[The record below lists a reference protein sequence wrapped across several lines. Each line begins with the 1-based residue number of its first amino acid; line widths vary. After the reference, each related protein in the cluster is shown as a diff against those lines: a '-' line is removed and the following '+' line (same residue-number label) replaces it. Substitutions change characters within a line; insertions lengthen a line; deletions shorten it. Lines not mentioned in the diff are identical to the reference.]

1 MKEHTY
7 RVTVHVPETSAEKV
21 RDAIGA
27 AGGGM
32 IGNYSFC
39 SFSVRGIGRFLPL
52 QGAVPAI
59 GVVGKKEQVIEES
72 IEFQCKESQLRTIIR
87 AIKGAHPYE
96 EPGIEIIKL
105 EDLP

>member
-1 MKEHTY
+1 MKENIY

-27 AGGGM
+27 AGGGT

-39 SFSVRGIGRFLPL
+39 SFSVKGIGRFLPL
-52 QGAVPAI
+52 QGAEPAI
-59 GVVGKKEQVIEES
+59 GKVGEKEQVIEES
-72 IEFQCKESQLRTIIR
+72 IEFQCKESQLKTVIG
-87 AIKGAHPYE
+87 AIKDAHPYE

-105 EDLP
+105 EEMP